1 MCTSKSISGF
11 LKFSHPEFN
20 SKFVWFSFL
29 DFEKNILV
37 AILKDVC
44 IVGMAVCYHRE
55 EVGKLLVA
63 EKNGLIHLYNILSHQ
78 AILSVDS
85 GCVPLMSADWSPSNC
100 LLVAAVAG
108 GELLVWD
115 MSRPR

>member
-1 MCTSKSISGF
+1 MVSSDSVNLSLIPHFFVPLPPFFLVEKSIIV
-11 LKFSHPEFN
+11 E
-20 SKFVWFSFL
+20 
-29 DFEKNILV
+29 
-37 AILKDVC
+37 ILKNEY
-44 IVGMAVCYHRE
+44 IIGMAVCYHRD

-78 AILSVDS
+78 AILSLDS